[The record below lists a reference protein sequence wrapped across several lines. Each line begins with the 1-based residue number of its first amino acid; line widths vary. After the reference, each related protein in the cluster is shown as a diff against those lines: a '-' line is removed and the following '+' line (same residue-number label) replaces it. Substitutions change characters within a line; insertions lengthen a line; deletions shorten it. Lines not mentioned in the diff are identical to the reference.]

1 MATTDHR
8 ASLDVYK
15 SQIESYI
22 VPGCQKVGEGVYGK
36 SITDPCLGWEESEQL
51 IYEIADLC

>member
-15 SQIESYI
+15 RQIESYI
-22 VPGCQKVGEGVYGK
+22 VPGCQTVGEGVYGK
-36 SITDPCLGWEESEQL
+36 SIPDPCLGWEESEQL